1 MWLNDPDLDR
11 HPRVSYITDRQGTG
25 RGGEFRSNAIARKD
39 AAMSSLYAQPAGP
52 AKAATRAGSQ
62 SSGSPS
68 PAPQPAKPPSAGT
81 QPAGPRSAASNT
93 QPKPDATDPNAPQ
106 YRARINGKDIPGGP
120 LPGTAQVQGRNGV
133 PAPGHNQVAQTVAS
147 QSQATGGMDPM
158 SIIQNMMASGN
169 PQLMQ
174 MAAMLLPSV
183 LAASQFQK
191 DAGVRDMGA
200 LAQSKVYSQLIG
212 NERTSPALDAMI
224 ESKVGDLFRQQMID
238 SGISPGTFDY
248 YNLGE
253 NPRLVDHARKQE
265 SQASSA
271 RDAALRSWISEHGV
285 TEEKTRGGD
294 AYYTR
299 NGRFFAGPQ
308 DIQRKFGPLSDQ
320 SRPAH
325 EREAMGKSQASASR
339 ASAANNAGI
348 FFDPENPSLAYT
360 LGANGEKI
368 PVELAHGGRAT
379 AIPYKYDW

>member
-11 HPRVSYITDRQGTG
+11 HPRVVYVAGQQGWDSTDRQGTG
-25 RGGEFRSNAIARKD
+25 RGGEFRSNTIARKD

-52 AKAATRAGSQ
+52 AA
-62 SSGSPS
+62 
-68 PAPQPAKPPSAGT
+68 PAPPARTAPAAKTRPESKSPPGEPGGSKAPQGKPGT
-81 QPAGPRSAASNT
+81 S
-93 QPKPDATDPNAPQ
+93 DPNAPQ

-120 LPGTAQVQGRNGV
+120 LPSTSQVQGRNGV
-133 PAPGHNQVAQTVAS
+133 PAPGHNQVAQTVAA
-147 QSQATGGMDPM
+147 QNQATGGMDPM

-174 MAAMLLPSV
+174 MAAMLLPAV

-191 DAGVRDMGA
+191 DTGVRDMGA
-200 LAQSKVYSQLIG
+200 LAQSKVYSQLLG
-212 NERTSPALDAMI
+212 NERTSPVLDAMI
-224 ESKVGDLFRQQMID
+224 ESKVGDLFRQQMMA

-248 YNLGE
+248 LDLGK
-253 NPRLVDHARKQE
+253 NPHLVDHARKQE

-271 RDAALRSWISEHGV
+271 REAALRSWMSEHGV

-294 AYYTR
+294 TYYTR
-299 NGRFFAGPQ
+299 DGRFFAGPQ

-339 ASAANNAGI
+339 ANAATNAGI
-348 FFDPENPSLAYT
+348 FFDPENPALAYT

-368 PVELAHGGRAT
+368 PVELAQGSRAT